1 MCTEL
6 FIVALLVLVT
16 EFVLKWPCKFTESQI
31 NISDILVCDRRCTLK
46 SCTRL
51 GVVFAVVS
59 I

>member
-16 EFVLKWPCKFTESQI
+16 EFFLKWPCKFTESQI
-31 NISDILVCDRRCTLK
+31 NIFDILLCDRTCTLK
-46 SCTRL
+46 ICTRL
-51 GVVFAVVS
+51 GIVFAVVS